1 MFDAA
6 GVAYP
11 EAGWTWDDFLAI
23 CPTLQDQ
30 GVVPLALGRNWT
42 HNHLWEAVALSEL
55 GVDGWNALWMG
66 EKAFTDAG
74 FSIIEA
80 DVLSS
85 EWREYGEETESKI
98 TSKQLLRI
106 ARLRRN
112 RERYIAEFGEK
123 DYACELANCHYGV
136 YQMLGKLS
144 PIIYSLE
151 NSGDQ

>member
-1 MFDAA
+1 MIFEVFATDLLTEDEAKRLWLPAA
-6 GVAYP
+6 IKP
-11 EAGWTWDDFLAI
+11 ENTSREYF
-23 CPTLQDQ
+23 
-30 GVVPLALGRNWT
+30 
-42 HNHLWEAVALSEL
+42 
-55 GVDGWNALWMG
+55 

-136 YQMLGKLS
+136 YQMLGKLN
-144 PIIYSLE
+144 PIVYSLV
-151 NSGDQ
+151 NSGNQK